1 MAKSTAKPSG
11 LVARIQRVLGGLGFV
26 LSRRKIAKVADEMAK
41 DLARAPRIAII
52 GETGVGKSTTLN
64 ALFKAGAQIDDIR
77 PCTVETSEYAVVTE
91 MNGSHGPIRVFDMPG
106 LGQDQKADERYLK
119 EYARVLPECD
129 VALWIL
135 DGCTRTLAGPQA
147 SLRGVVASAM
157 SGLGRLVIGINKIDR
172 MEPGTWTVRT
182 NRPSGKQEQSIAARV
197 DDVKT
202 RLGVP
207 LAVKGSRV
215 IAYSA
220 KQHFHLGELL
230 DALMDACPEDRRW
243 VLQERVDLAH
253 YEDLV
258 DPAILAELRDRKGR
272 NTATPRTRKS
282 RR

>member
-1 MAKSTAKPSG
+1 MVKAAKPTG
-11 LVARIQRVLGGLGFV
+11 LVARIKRVLGGLGFP
-26 LSRRKIAKVADEMAK
+26 LNRGQIAGVADEMAIE
-41 DLARAPRIAII
+41 LARAPRIALI

-106 LGQDQKADERYLK
+106 LGQDLKADERYLE

-135 DGCTRTLAGPQA
+135 DGCTRTLSGPQA

-157 SGLGRLVIGINKIDR
+157 SGLDRLVIGINKIDR
-172 MEPGTWTVRT
+172 IEPGSWNVRT
-182 NRPSGKQEQSIAARV
+182 NHPSAKQEQSIAARIDEV
-197 DDVKT
+197 RT
-202 RLGVP
+202 RLGAP
-207 LAVKGSRV
+207 LALPGARI

-220 KQHFHLGELL
+220 KQQYHLGKMLN
-230 DALMDACPEDRRW
+230 ALMDACPKDRRW
-243 VLQERVDLAH
+243 VLHDRVDLAH

-258 DPAILAELRDRKGR
+258 DPLILAQLRNRRK
-272 NTATPRTRKS
+272 
-282 RR
+282 